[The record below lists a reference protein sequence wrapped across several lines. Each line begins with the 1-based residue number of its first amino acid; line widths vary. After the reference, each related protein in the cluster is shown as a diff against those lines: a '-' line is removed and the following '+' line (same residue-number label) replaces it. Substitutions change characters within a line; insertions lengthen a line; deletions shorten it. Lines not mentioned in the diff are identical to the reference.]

1 MECNPVQI
9 QVEFSKINLVTQ
21 KVWYKVS
28 WFTYLYSLAAGLLVT
43 SFGLSIGWSS
53 PVLSKLH
60 SNDTNINP
68 LGAQIT
74 TIETSLVVSLPLIG
88 TAASYLVWAKI
99 ADTLGR
105 AIALRLVATILVF
118 SLTITAFTTNIY
130 LLCIT
135 LTITGASASGALL
148 CVSIYNSEIAEEN
161 DRGKLGCLM
170 AMQVPIGLLGAFIFG
185 SFCSVRVFTL
195 ICAIPPIL
203 HLIFTCF
210 LPESPVYLVS
220 KNRIPEAIISLQNL
234 RRTKTDE
241 DIEEDVKKIKD
252 VIRNTATARK
262 RNIFDIFRNRATKR
276 GFFLSLE
283 VFLVEQLS
291 GISIILAYISVIF
304 NEAGTGLSGDTVGI
318 IVGLVKMVTFLV
330 ATNFID
336 KYGRRL
342 LLLISSICC
351 MFPMLFLG
359 IYFYLKS
366 INSSLVE
373 NIHWVAVLCVILY
386 VIMYAIGLG
395 NVPMAFVGEI
405 FPDDLR
411 AQGIACTLIF
421 DELLVSLITFSF
433 PLLSESIGTHWCFF
447 ICSISSFLGFICLY
461 LTIPET
467 KGKTF
472 SEIQKI
478 LQGCN

>member
-9 QVEFSKINLVTQ
+9 QVEFSKFNLVTH
-21 KVWYKVS
+21 KVLYKVS
-28 WFTYLYSLAAGLLVT
+28 WFTYLYSWAAGLLVT

-68 LGAQIT
+68 LGAEIS
-74 TIETSLVVSLPLIG
+74 TIQTSLIVSLPLVG
-88 TAASYLVWAKI
+88 TAAAYLVWAKI

-105 AIALRLVATILVF
+105 AIALRLVAIILVF
-118 SLTITAFTTNIY
+118 SLATTAFTTNIY
-130 LLCIT
+130 LLYLT
-135 LTITGASASGALL
+135 LTVTGASASGALL
-148 CVSIYNSEIAEEN
+148 CVSLYNSEIAEEN

-170 AMQVPIGLLGAFIFG
+170 AMQVPLGLLIAFIFG
-185 SFCSVRVFTL
+185 SICSVRVFTL
-195 ICAIPPIL
+195 ICAVPPIL
-203 HLIFTCF
+203 HLIFTYF

-220 KNRIPEAIISLQNL
+220 KNRIPEAIIALQKL

-252 VIRNTATARK
+252 VIRNTATAKK
-262 RNIFDIFRNRATKR
+262 RNILDIFRNRATKK

-283 VFLVEQLS
+283 VFLIEQLS
-291 GISIILAYISVIF
+291 GISIILSYVSVIF
-304 NEAGTGLSGDTVGI
+304 NAAGTSLSGDNVGI
-318 IVGLVKMVTFLV
+318 IVGLVKMATFLV
-330 ATNFID
+330 AINFID
-336 KYGRRL
+336 KYGRRIL
-342 LLLISSICC
+342 LLTSSMCC
-351 MFPMLFLG
+351 IFPMLFLG

-366 INSSLVE
+366 VNSPVID
-373 NIHWVAVLCVILY
+373 NVHWVAILSVILY
-386 VIMYAIGLG
+386 VIVYAMGLG

-411 AQGIACTLIF
+411 AQGIACALIF
-421 DELLVSLITFSF
+421 DELFVSVITFSF
-433 PLLSESIGTHWCFF
+433 PLLSECIGIYWCFF
-447 ICSISSFLGFICLY
+447 ICSISSLVGFVCLY

-472 SEIQKI
+472 AEIQKI
-478 LQGCN
+478 LHGSN